1 MAIEMEAIIA
11 RATGNGTYQV
21 TRNQL
26 LTAYLQLSAQSN
38 NQGCFRLFVALG
50 FIFVGAPVAV
60 IMGSQLGAG
69 FAVFASGVLLS
80 WHMWPGGTPEAFD
93 KCLDRYLAGG
103 GQIPALLNPQA
114 VATAPPGAPEPDIY
128 SYGVQRILIV
138 DDDAAVDLL
147 VRNNFH
153 AQHQV
158 AITSINGYP
167 SYLSAVISRLLAN
180 PQVKIYLLHQA
191 EGSNASAFNHRVVS
205 DPRIGQRGEN
215 ILNCGFTHANVA
227 SLPLLAAVPKS
238 LKKTLPVDMIP
249 YAALSGL
256 LAQAIGQH
264 KSITAILAE
273 RAALEAAAKRQQSQ
287 SSTSSY
293 FAGGGHDFG

>member
-1 MAIEMEAIIA
+1 MAIEIETIIA

-26 LTAYLQLSAQSN
+26 LTAYLQLSGQSN
-38 NQGCFRLFVALG
+38 SQGCFRLLVALG
-50 FIFVGAPVAV
+50 FVFVGAPIAV
-60 IMGSQLGAG
+60 IMDSLLGAG

-80 WHMWPGGTPEAFD
+80 WHMWPGATPEAFE
-93 KCLDRYLAGG
+93 KLLDRYLAGG
-103 GQIPALLNPQA
+103 GNIPALLGPQA

-153 AQHQV
+153 AQHQI
-158 AITSINGYP
+158 AITSLNGYP
-167 SYLSAVISRLLAN
+167 SYLSAVISRLLTN
-180 PQVKIYLLHQA
+180 PQVKIYLLHRA
-191 EGSNASAFNHRVVS
+191 GDSNASTFYHRVAS
-205 DPRIGQRGEN
+205 DPRIGHRGEN
-215 ILNCGFTHANVA
+215 LLSCGFTDDNVA
-227 SLPLLAAVPKS
+227 SLPALAPVPKS
-238 LKKTLPVDMIP
+238 LKKTLPVDMVP
-249 YAALSGL
+249 YATLSGL

-264 KSITAILAE
+264 RSITAIVAE
-273 RAALEAAAKRQQSQ
+273 QAALDAAAKRLQSR
-287 SSTSSY
+287 SSTSTF